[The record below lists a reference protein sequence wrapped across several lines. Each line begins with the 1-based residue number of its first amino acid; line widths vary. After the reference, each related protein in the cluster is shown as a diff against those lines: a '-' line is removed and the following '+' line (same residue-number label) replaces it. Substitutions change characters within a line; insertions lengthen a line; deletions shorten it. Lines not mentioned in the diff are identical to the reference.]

1 MSATPLFS
9 VADFASHHGFDTSAG
24 SMAGTFATDVFE
36 LMSQLQTTLDIS
48 RLLTLFSDHLQGSV
62 QHRGIAFSSLRDT
75 SGEVDQRYSCGRL
88 DGETWRLLLFV
99 GGEELGW
106 LEIYVDELP
115 LPAQQTLADPLIS
128 CLIHPLHNAL
138 RFEQLRRQSL
148 LDELTGAGSRAAFTR
163 AISQEIARAQR
174 ATGGMKLSLMIM
186 DLDCFKQLNDEH
198 GHLTGDR
205 ALRRLAEVAQLGLRD
220 ADRLF
225 RYGGDEFVA
234 LLPDADLAAA
244 SAIGDRLETLV
255 YSQCAEPQ
263 LQITAGVA
271 QWSPGMS
278 PEALFERA
286 DQALY
291 ARKREKKAG
300 LRPAR

>member
-1 MSATPLFS
+1 MSATPLIS
-9 VADFASHHGFDTSAG
+9 VTDFASHHGFDKSAG
-24 SMAGTFATDVFE
+24 SMAGTVASDVFE
-36 LMSQLQTTLDIS
+36 LMSQLQTTLEVS
-48 RLLTLFSDHLQGSV
+48 RLLTLFSDHLKGSV
-62 QHRGIAFSSLRDT
+62 PHRGIAFLSLDGA
-75 SGEVDQRYSCGRL
+75 SGEIDQRYGCGRR

-148 LDELTGAGSRAAFTR
+148 LDELTGAGSRAAFTV
-163 AISQEIARAQR
+163 AIRQEIARAGR
-174 ATGGMKLSLMIM
+174 AAGGMKLSRMIM
-186 DLDCFKQLNDEH
+186 DQDCFKQLNDEL
-198 GHLTGDR
+198 GHLAGDH
-205 ALRRLAEVAQLGLRD
+205 ALRRLAEAAYSGLRD

-234 LLPDADLAAA
+234 LLPDANLAAA
-244 SAIGDRLETLV
+244 SAIADRLETLV
-255 YSQCAEPQ
+255 HRECTEPQ
-263 LQITAGVA
+263 LKVTAGVA
-271 QWSPGMS
+271 EWSAGMS
-278 PEALFERA
+278 PEELFELA

-300 LRPAR
+300 LRRAR